1 MSDGNSY
8 RTEGILSSSKSCA
21 FGGKTPVAGAMKIF
35 EKNKNIKE
43 NLIDTMLQSI
53 ESVETDRFFS
63 IVTPITRDL

>member
-21 FGGKTPVAGAMKIF
+21 FGSKTPVAGTMKIF

-53 ESVETDRFFS
+53 ESVEADRFFS
-63 IVTPITRDL
+63 IATPITRDL